1 LKQGR
6 TSIKS
11 KLEIGVMNKTKKEYL
26 TLKTEEREDEKER
39 EVVIDVKDLIANEV
53 LVDKNIEDNQLKI
66 EEDFPDYLEQNR
78 LDEI

>member
-1 LKQGR
+1 
-6 TSIKS
+6 
-11 KLEIGVMNKTKKEYL
+11 MNKTKKEYL
-26 TLKTEEREDEKER
+26 TLKTEEREEEKER

>member
-1 LKQGR
+1 
-6 TSIKS
+6 
-11 KLEIGVMNKTKKEYL
+11 MNKTKKEYL